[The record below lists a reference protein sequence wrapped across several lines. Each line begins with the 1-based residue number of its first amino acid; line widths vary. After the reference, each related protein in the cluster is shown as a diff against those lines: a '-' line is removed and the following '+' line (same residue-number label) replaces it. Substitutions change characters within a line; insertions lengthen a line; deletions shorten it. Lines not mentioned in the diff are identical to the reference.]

1 MKPKEFLAQLRECA
15 EQSSGNMKGFFE
27 AKLDG
32 AQEMYDLIRGAQY
45 RYLDANREK
54 IRAYNTQYQRKRR
67 AKMKEMEADIDK
79 IASMK

>member
-15 EQSSGNMKGFFE
+15 EHSSGNMKDFFE

-79 IASMK
+79 IANMK

>member
-1 MKPKEFLAQLRECA
+1 MKPKEFLAQLREYA
-15 EQSSGNMKGFFE
+15 EQSSGNMKDFFE

-79 IASMK
+79 IANMK

>member
-1 MKPKEFLAQLRECA
+1 MKPKEFLAQLREYA

-45 RYLDANREK
+45 RYIDANRDK
-54 IRAYNTQYQRKRR
+54 VRAYNTQYQRERR
-67 AKMKEMEADIDK
+67 AKIKAMREDIDK
-79 IASMK
+79 IASME